1 MCFCVY
7 QYDDMWLCGM
17 SILMEFGSCGK
28 VCLSPHHVSTTVLDS
43 KLSKVMEGSGKTH
56 EMRMQHYKKSPTP
69 KTLKVGYYTLPQTP
83 CLLVLRGLTMTKVS
97 TYWFPHLAVVFM
109 YVGTSL
115 KSKVLQLSQQ
125 VLGNKG
131 YKWVHVPPLYWRY
144 WDWRQ
149 TFNSVDLFI

>member
-1 MCFCVY
+1 
-7 QYDDMWLCGM
+7 
-17 SILMEFGSCGK
+17 MEFGSCGK

-97 TYWFPHLAVVFM
+97 TY
-109 YVGTSL
+109 
-115 KSKVLQLSQQ
+115 
-125 VLGNKG
+125 
-131 YKWVHVPPLYWRY
+131 
-144 WDWRQ
+144 
-149 TFNSVDLFI
+149 